1 MVAIHFMLTA
11 AFFVSAS
18 TEAVDITTDEFD
30 EFIKDRSVFVKFF
43 SPNCPHCQR
52 IAPVWD
58 QVARV
63 APTYPQ
69 PFFVGAV
76 DCSSETLLCDRFS
89 IRGVPSLIFFSEGK
103 MYKFSG
109 KREYNDIMK
118 FGAGDYKLSS
128 ESADIPIMGGS
139 SVMGQTAYTIYKFMK
154 DIIAMVRFN
163 YWAVIFFIVL
173 GAIVGSLVTFTIMI
187 ANLTKEIQAMRTAD
201 QAVEASQAD
210 EMEPEK
216 PLGIKKVD

>member
-1 MVAIHFMLTA
+1 MIVIRFMLAVAYMVPVSSESIDIETED
-11 AFFVSAS
+11 FDGFVNGRPS
-18 TEAVDITTDEFD
+18 
-30 EFIKDRSVFVKFF
+30 FVKFY

-69 PFFVGAV
+69 PFFVGGV
-76 DCSSETLLCDRFS
+76 DCSSETLLCERFS
-89 IRGVPSLIFFSEGK
+89 IRGVPSLIFFNEGK

-128 ESADIPIMGGS
+128 EFADIPPMGGS
-139 SVMGQTAYTIYKFMK
+139 GVVGQTSYTIYKFMK

-173 GAIVGSLVTFTIMI
+173 GAVVGSLVTFAVML
-187 ANLTKEIQAMRTAD
+187 ANLTKEIQALRAAD
-201 QAVEASQAD
+201 NVGETSQVD
-210 EMEPEK
+210 DTEPEK
-216 PLGIKKVD
+216 PLGLKKVD